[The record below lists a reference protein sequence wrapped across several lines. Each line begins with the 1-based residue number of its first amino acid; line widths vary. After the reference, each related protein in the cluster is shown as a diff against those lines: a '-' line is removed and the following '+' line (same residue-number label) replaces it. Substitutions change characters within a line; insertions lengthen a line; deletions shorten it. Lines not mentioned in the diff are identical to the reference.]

1 FAGHPEL
8 SLMHVLLLQEI
19 VTEPGVAFHE
29 DHGWVIVYGKNEGDW
44 RGTAIAYR
52 STGHRHANTKLL
64 QGGIATSLTDQ
75 RGKKSVR
82 YLSGHIPH
90 HATIA
95 QTEKILG
102 AWGPTLNKAR
112 LVLGF
117 DANETFTDPDDEGWR
132 AHTGRGEAI
141 LEALAQHG
149 LQCPPQALEVPSY
162 HPYNTAL
169 RTRRLDYLAHR
180 GGQVR
185 EGGVLSNS
193 RHMARS
199 DHDLVWATLGRP
211 PPAKGPKP
219 TWGSRRFRADADTM
233 AAVRQPPPQADVHT
247 AISKLALSVTELG
260 RPSERFRES
269 SSLKAARKH
278 AHQAAG
284 GAARQLWKQVSRQ
297 RKQEYRRWHGGL
309 VADASTSHWG
319 AYRALNQLKH
329 RVGWEHQLT
338 DQPRWQRQL
347 ANHFQSI
354 FAKATAATTTRRIGG
369 TRRALEVLCKH
380 TPWRPFTHDDLQL
393 ATRTWKNNK
402 ATGPDGVTH
411 ELLRLL
417 MREEAWGDRILH
429 MLNDFLYRGLGEGE
443 ARGECRGKREHGW
456 DYLRTGSK
464 LQQTFM
470 CGATYEGNSSPVLM
484 YHGPQEDANAHAAA
498 ATAAEESQLQQ
509 QPQYQ
514 QYVGEAT
521 SPPIPT
527 HQEDQPIRNR
537 WGRQCQYATAATGVA
552 HLVGLDE
559 EDDEESWAKVL
570 SRGGVSHQKR
580 CNNYRDPLE
589 EEEEEPF
596 LWDGLFSTMTLSAGG
611 APQPLTF
618 PPEIPTAWGVDIH
631 FRSLGYGAWAGCR
644 GTKGA
649 LKGYMSIST
658 AFVLFPWGK
667 VTRGHPVKWLFVY
680 AGEEARDLHHMAPG
694 APGAPLQHL
703 CQRGSSAASSSH
715 GPRVLQIR
723 GVPHLTGAAAMIR
736 RWLREFAAILRQQPM
751 GDQVPLLLQQT
762 MEAVGHDQETEDEG
776 DDGTVGL
783 PGPCKKRR
791 ILNMLYVAK
800 VRLQDVCDDEGLDG
814 DNQHQIR
821 ADLETAL
828 RDIDSGAIMF
838 EQMTARQWG
847 DQVQQGHHGIVQAR
861 KAVQAALE
869 STIHG
874 DLDWVTP
881 GWGEA
886 IGLVLQD
893 AEELM
898 DEEGRL
904 DWAHPADVLA
914 MEEGANE
921 APPVPHGDVSSQ
933 IDTLLRNVG
942 AVAHFLRKGREELRR
957 FLAAVIVWR
966 QANHGLGGIQVDTQT
981 TEEGGEQRPGDPE
994 GDLSGE
1000 ATGQR
1005 PKDPAGDSSGGG
1017 PAREHRGD
1025 PEDATK
1031 WIPPLKIEQW
1041 PGSVPTEDS
1050 QPSGPEQPV
1059 SPTDDDLVQALEDYE
1074 RQAEQERL
1082 VEARAEAEL
1091 GDTALDQGASSTEGH
1106 EAPSAGPGEGLEGGR
1121 AGTGGEE
1128 GVGGEREGGG
1138 GLRGCFQRSKAA
1150 MLAMYPESFDRRG
1163 LATAWSG
1170 LAGGRKLCKMGSSTL
1185 TDLSEGIAV
1194 GADFLPWGL
1203 QTQDRRFYRNRGVRM
1218 LMLLRDISAPA
1229 GLHSVIPSLRLGN
1242 TPHKERSTKFSEY
1255 LRQWVEG
1262 QQSLAWLT
1270 SAIIHGG
1277 LGKARPWLDKVAEV
1291 EAEAIKA
1298 GVVGLDG
1305 RGQAEIGSA
1314 AGDVKQ
1320 GGYGKAIHVWYVLAM
1335 VEGCIR
1341 RRSNTLQQV
1350 PTHKNPKLDQL
1361 MRCTGLL
1368 ENNIKDQQDPDVEFC
1383 DDMLGKISRSFAA
1396 VIRQLP
1402 TQLGIYIC
1410 IFYLA
1415 DGSSRETEKQE
1426 ELIHFG
1432 EKRLGDVNCS
1442 IKGSKGVIKDST
1454 DKMGAGMAEYVSA
1467 DLAQGRSKEGLAN
1480 SMGLF
1485 LQKTNIIRDYKE
1497 DYAPALVD
1505 GRAFWPQT
1513 VWKSHA
1519 RSNDLGEFALPT
1531 AQAAGSRLAVK
1542 AGGENLAKGVG
1553 EQALLCLNDLVADAL
1568 ELVPDSLEYLERVKT
1583 PSMYRFCAIPQVM
1596 AIATLAAC
1604 FDNPL
1609 VFTGVVKI
1617 RKGLTARL
1625 I

>member
-1 FAGHPEL
+1 
-8 SLMHVLLLQEI
+8 MRV
-19 VTEPGVAFHE
+19 VCV
-29 DHGWVIVYGKNEGDW
+29 
-44 RGTAIAYR
+44 
-52 STGHRHANTKLL
+52 
-64 QGGIATSLTDQ
+64 
-75 RGKKSVR
+75 
-82 YLSGHIPH
+82 
-90 HATIA
+90 
-95 QTEKILG
+95 
-102 AWGPTLNKAR
+102 
-112 LVLGF
+112 
-117 DANETFTDPDDEGWR
+117 
-132 AHTGRGEAI
+132 
-141 LEALAQHG
+141 
-149 LQCPPQALEVPSY
+149 
-162 HPYNTAL
+162 
-169 RTRRLDYLAHR
+169 
-180 GGQVR
+180 
-185 EGGVLSNS
+185 
-193 RHMARS
+193 
-199 DHDLVWATLGRP
+199 
-211 PPAKGPKP
+211 
-219 TWGSRRFRADADTM
+219 
-233 AAVRQPPPQADVHT
+233 
-247 AISKLALSVTELG
+247 LALSLSLWQGQPATVKPTEAAKSSGDPPNSAQGPHDDPWAHTYRAQRAAPEDDDPDSQPTLWLRG
-260 RPSERFRES
+260 QHPEEHGSADAAAGPAAQIPDHTASPTPEGGS
-269 SSLKAARKH
+269 SSSGEPDPI
-278 AHQAAG
+278 HQP
-284 GAARQLWKQVSRQ
+284 GA
-297 RKQEYRRWHGGL
+297 
-309 VADASTSHWG
+309 
-319 AYRALNQLKH
+319 
-329 RVGWEHQLT
+329 
-338 DQPRWQRQL
+338 QP
-347 ANHFQSI
+347 
-354 FAKATAATTTRRIGG
+354 
-369 TRRALEVLCKH
+369 E
-380 TPWRPFTHDDLQL
+380 
-393 ATRTWKNNK
+393 
-402 ATGPDGVTH
+402 
-411 ELLRLL
+411 
-417 MREEAWGDRILH
+417 
-429 MLNDFLYRGLGEGE
+429 
-443 ARGECRGKREHGW
+443 
-456 DYLRTGSK
+456 
-464 LQQTFM
+464 
-470 CGATYEGNSSPVLM
+470 
-484 YHGPQEDANAHAAA
+484 EDANAHAAA
-498 ATAAEESQLQQ
+498 ATAAEESTSAGVT
-509 QPQYQ
+509 PQTEPTAAANTQ
-514 QYVGEAT
+514 HSSNATAGPEHIADSDTPTAGAPGEAT

-1298 GVVGLDG
+1298 GGEAEHEDRVVGLDG

-1320 GGYGKAIHVWYVLAM
+1320 GGYGK
-1335 VEGCIR
+1335 
-1341 RRSNTLQQV
+1341 V

-1513 VWKSHA
+1513 VFASAQGQPSGRATLAPTIWASLLCPQRKLQAILGQMADSIIK
-1519 RSNDLGEFALPT
+1519 RSVGAGSI
-1531 AQAAGSRLAVK
+1531 AGSRLAVK

-1553 EQALLCLNDLVADAL
+1553 EQAFCLCFDNHGMTFLVPVQALLCLNDLVADAL
-1568 ELVPDSLEYLERVKT
+1568 ELVPDSLE
-1583 PSMYRFCAIPQVM
+1583 
-1596 AIATLAAC
+1596 
-1604 FDNPL
+1604 
-1609 VFTGVVKI
+1609 FTGVVKI

-1625 I
+1625 IVACCDGPVSSLFLRDQSSRLPAVAIFAALVASSA